1 MFQHLFCNVRLKKN
15 SKTLVCAGSSCLNS
29 LSKKVNCLG
38 CLGYMLHDLYCEYND
53 SRVLFLLPLS
63 VFLAKCKCASVLF
76 LFMSNSRHEHRLGGG
91 AQTREWCS
99 DFSFVRYPVMIIL
112 ASKPQIWP
120 CCAVDHSISGD
131 GAALPRLRSLSAAKL
146 CWQRQSG
153 TQDGGHFEC
162 TLRRSSEARVAQRSV

>member
-1 MFQHLFCNVRLKKN
+1 M
-15 SKTLVCAGSSCLNS
+15 
-29 LSKKVNCLG
+29 
-38 CLGYMLHDLYCEYND
+38 
-53 SRVLFLLPLS
+53 
-63 VFLAKCKCASVLF
+63 
-76 LFMSNSRHEHRLGGG
+76 GGG

-120 CCAVDHSISGD
+120 CFAVDHSINGD

-153 TQDGGHFEC
+153 TQHGGHFEC
-162 TLRRSSEARVAQRSV
+162 THRRSSEAMLGLGQSEICTFIITSLLSRWQKKSDS